1 MVSLV
6 AADKK
11 EWLTRDCA
19 DLRKYAERV
28 IVNGEAL
35 LPYEADDQARL
46 MKEVIDLAISFKL
59 TPRDLVRLIY
69 G

>member
-28 IVNGEAL
+28 IVNGEE
-35 LPYEADDQARL
+35 LPPTRL
-46 MKEVIDLAISFKL
+46 TTRLAS
-59 TPRDLVRLIY
+59 
-69 G
+69 

>member
-6 AADKK
+6 AADRKV
-11 EWLTRDCA
+11 WLTRDCA
-19 DLRKYAERV
+19 DLRNYAERV
-28 IVNGEAL
+28 VVNDEEL
-35 LPYEADDQARL
+35 TPYEAEDLDRL
-46 MKEVIDLAISFKL
+46 MKEVKDLGDSFKL

>member
-6 AADKK
+6 ASDKK

-19 DLRKYAERV
+19 DLRNYAERV
-28 IVNGEAL
+28 VVNEEEL
-35 LPYEADDQARL
+35 TPYEASEQARL
-46 MKEVIDLAISFKL
+46 MKEFMDLGESFRL

>member
-19 DLRKYAERV
+19 DLRNYAERV
-28 IVNGEAL
+28 VVDEEEL
-35 LPYEADDQARL
+35 TPYEAEDQARL
-46 MKEVIDLAISFKL
+46 MKEFMALGDSFKL
-59 TPRDLVRLIY
+59 TPRDMVRLIY